1 MHYGSLKYDNVGF
14 AIVTNNQIIKKRM
27 RSQSSIYSA
36 VQQAIK
42 TAMEST
48 TRTNKPTIIATG
60 FLSSLLAASGNKW
73 MRNIRRLLDNSR
85 NHIKLIWVPSHVGI
99 GGNEAADQAAKD
111 ALNEEVGNQ
120 EPYPPQDLMKW
131 MKKEEFNNR
140 QKRWERGKND
150 MKHRKVSVSWQND
163 TVELSRKEQITISR
177 LKMGYPRA
185 THRHIIEKTDIQ
197 CSETRNE
204 MNVESKA
211 QHPRRVEKA
220 SRN

>member
-1 MHYGSLKYDNVGF
+1 MNYGSLKYDNVGF

-36 VQQAIK
+36 EQQAIIM
-42 TAMEST
+42 AMEST
-48 TRTNKPTIIATG
+48 TRTNKPTIIATDS
-60 FLSSLLAASGNKW
+60 LSSLLGASGNRW
-73 MRNIRRLLDNSR
+73 TRNPKTRNLKTKLLDNLR
-85 NHIKLIWVPSHVGI
+85 NHIKLIWVPNHVGI

-111 ALNEEVGNQ
+111 ALNEEIGNQ

-163 TVELSRKEQITISR
+163 TVELSRKVTSS
-177 LKMGYPRA
+177 
-185 THRHIIEKTDIQ
+185 HIP
-197 CSETRNE
+197 
-204 MNVESKA
+204 A
-211 QHPRRVEKA
+211 QDGA
-220 SRN
+220 Y